1 MEEAGFGF
9 ENAPIGLVM
18 TRHRLIEH
26 YNTRFAEMFG
36 YGAAELAGKSI
47 EVLYPSKREYVDVGK
62 WGLSSMSATLRY
74 DDQRIMMRK
83 DGTQFWC
90 RVHGQSTTP
99 DDPYARCVWSFT
111 DLSDQRPVVML
122 TRRERE
128 IAMFVVEGLTNKEI
142 ARRLD
147 LSHRT
152 VEAHRS
158 RMMEKLAARNTAE
171 LISSLIGLP
180 AESKA

>member
-1 MEEAGFGF
+1 MEEASFGF
-9 ENAPIGLVM
+9 DNAPIGLVI

-26 YNTRFAEMFG
+26 YNTRFARMFG
-36 YGAAELAGKSI
+36 YGPVELAGKSI
-47 EVLYPSKREYVDVGK
+47 ALLYPSNREYVDVGK
-62 WGLSSMSATLRY
+62 WGLSSMSETLRY
-74 DDQRIMMRK
+74 EDQRIMMRK
-83 DGTQFWC
+83 NSIQFWC
-90 RVHGQSTTP
+90 RVCGQSTTP

-147 LSHRT
+147 VSHRT

-158 RMMEKLAARNTAE
+158 RMMEKLNARNTAE
-171 LISSLIGLP
+171 LISGLVGLP
-180 AESKA
+180 AETRT